1 MLDSLL
7 SLFLQLPLGILFAAG
22 LLECFVLFKDRRDAE
37 PAVLWLLF
45 CASVAGLLCGG
56 VYFLK
61 HGTPEYTIWAGLAAG
76 LAAVG
81 FWFKRQA
88 RNRGVASLKDR
99 FMVPGSY
106 SPVKIPG
113 QTFYVLGYRFA
124 LVGAVALTLVGLQ
137 QGNVLTAVAPSATTE
152 GTNLAANAPAPAPAA
167 PGTPTAPAPVDPAT
181 PAPAPAG
188 NGEVATT
195 TPPAPPANP
204 GDPAA
209 PATPATPPTVAEGT
223 PAAPAPDGT
232 TPAPTTPPATGG
244 TPETAG
250 TTPPPAT
257 PGTPPAGTPAPAP
270 APGTPAAPAPGTPG
284 AATPPAAPVPAM
296 AAADVRP
303 ISKNSIFGS
312 KIRPIIQRYCVT
324 CHGAEKQKGDLRL
337 DTPDFIRT
345 GVRGKAVVLAGK
357 PDQSGIYMS
366 ITKPP
371 GDDDRMPPKG
381 DGVSP
386 ADAALIKKWI
396 ADGADM
402 GDGVTTANSG
412 ATKFAVDDLGA
423 KLQPPP
429 AALLD
434 ELKKEGVLVRPI
446 SKDGKVIELDFSHS
460 DLTAGNVRLE
470 RLAPIA
476 GNINVLDL
484 SRTKISDNDL
494 AVLAGMKHLARLIL
508 SRTDTTDAGLVHL
521 KDLPDLEYI
530 NIYQTKVTDA
540 GLKNFEN
547 LKKLRKLYAWQS
559 MVTPGGAT
567 GLEKKIPGLA
577 VNMGVMPAAAPTPVM
592 TPPRGRQ

>member
-124 LVGAVALTLVGLQ
+124 LFGAVALTLVGLH
-137 QGNVLTAVAPSATTE
+137 QGNVLTAVAPSPTTE
-152 GTNLAANAPAPAPAA
+152 GTNLAANAPAPAPAPA
-167 PGTPTAPAPVDPAT
+167 APTPGTPAAVDPTAPAP
-181 PAPAPAG
+181 APTG
-188 NGEVATT
+188 NGDVATT
-195 TPPAPPANP
+195 TPPAPANP

-209 PATPATPPTVAEGT
+209 PAPATPPTVAEGT
-223 PAAPAPDGT
+223 PATPPPATPEG
-232 TPAPTTPPATGG
+232 TPAPATPPATGG

-257 PGTPPAGTPAPAP
+257 PGTPPAGTPP

-284 AATPPAAPVPAM
+284 ATPPAAPAPAM

-345 GVRGKAVVLAGK
+345 GVRGKPVVLAGK

-423 KLQPPP
+423 KLQAPP

-434 ELKKEGVLVRPI
+434 ELKKEGVLVRAI

-460 DLTAGNVRLE
+460 DLTAGNIRLD

-508 SRTDTTDAGLVHL
+508 SRTETTDAGLVHL
-521 KDLPDLEYI
+521 KDLPDLEYV

-559 MVTPGGAT
+559 MVTPGGAS